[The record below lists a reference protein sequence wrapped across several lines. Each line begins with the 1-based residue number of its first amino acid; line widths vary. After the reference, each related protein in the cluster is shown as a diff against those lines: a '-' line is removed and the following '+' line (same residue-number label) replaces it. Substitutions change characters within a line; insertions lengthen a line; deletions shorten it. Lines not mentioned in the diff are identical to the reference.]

1 MYGDP
6 STTAASSGASLSG
19 LQSQSHSLSHP
30 PRPQSQS
37 KSQSQP
43 PSTSSYPSASLPL
56 TSSSRTSPFAPTTL
70 AQTTAA
76 TTYTSSNVIAPP
88 ASSSMAAVYYPPHQ
102 PIGPPHSAATPSHPS
117 SFAPS
122 FERDAPNPIGTRQ
135 PAVDHAV
142 LVQRLPPETS
152 EQNLRVMCIFS
163 DELLDVNM
171 LGVTPEPDGNYCSA
185 VLRFKSFDGAQEAQ
199 TILNGKK
206 GMRVDHLGL
215 RGPIAGDRN
224 KSGPSS
230 GASST
235 TSPGTAATQ
244 PPRFDGTFSPLE
256 KTSPSINGNYV
267 TSDFTGAKPNYNY
280 KNFFSPQSPIGNH
293 LSEQPRNT
301 GKSLI
306 NDATDDDDDTGDIL
320 QLPRAFGENGSVPAQ
335 RRATAPQIP
344 ILERM
349 ASLSLNTGPA
359 NGAPASQR
367 GHGQPGTYQPHSAHP
382 NTMSPTALNGTN
394 GHYQTGPVQWRTHVP
409 PPANP
414 ADMNPPCNTL
424 YVGNLPMGSSEDELK
439 GIFSRQRG
447 YKRLCF
453 RAKANGPMCFVEFDD
468 ISCATRALHDLY
480 GYPLTTSI
488 KGGIRLS
495 FSKNP
500 LGVRTPQPPGQ
511 GPSGPLAG
519 PNGLMNHSTNGFAS
533 AGPPPGLAAPPGL
546 NGSRTTGPYPASAVQ
561 NGSNPSSSYPPST
574 MPSGSSAFGN
584 SGVAPGYGGNA
595 WGSNSY
601 FASAPIS
608 APNGITSPP
617 PLAGAQN
624 GSASFNTYRRGGQF

>member
-1 MYGDP
+1 M
-6 STTAASSGASLSG
+6 AASI
-19 LQSQSHSLSHP
+19 
-30 PRPQSQS
+30 
-37 KSQSQP
+37 
-43 PSTSSYPSASLPL
+43 
-56 TSSSRTSPFAPTTL
+56 F
-70 AQTTAA
+70 
-76 TTYTSSNVIAPP
+76 
-88 ASSSMAAVYYPPHQ
+88 YPPPQ
-102 PIGPPHSAATPSHPS
+102 PIGPPLSATPSHPQ
-117 SFAPS
+117 SFAHA
-122 FERDAPNPIGTRQ
+122 FIDRDAPIPIGTRQ
-135 PAVDHAV
+135 PGVDYAV
-142 LVQRLPPETS
+142 LVQRLPPETT

-171 LGVTPEPDGNYCSA
+171 LSLSAEADGNYASA

-206 GMRVDHLGL
+206 GMLVDHLGS
-215 RGPIAGDRN
+215 RGPVAVGRN
-224 KSGPSS
+224 QSGPSS

-244 PPRFDGTFSPLE
+244 PPRFDGAFSPLE

-267 TSDFTGAKPNYNY
+267 TSDFAGAGAKPNFNY
-280 KNFFSPQSPIGNH
+280 KTFFSPQSPIGNH

-306 NDATDDDDDTGDIL
+306 NDATDDDDTGDIL
-320 QLPRAFGENGSVPAQ
+320 QLPRAFGENGSVAAQ

-344 ILERM
+344 VLDRM

-359 NGAPASQR
+359 NGVPSSQR
-367 GHGQPGTYQPHSAHP
+367 GQPGAYQPHSAHP
-382 NTMSPTALNGTN
+382 NTMSPTAMNGTN
-394 GHYQTGPVQWRTHVP
+394 GHYQPGPVQWRTHVP

-424 YVGNLPMGSSEDELK
+424 YVGNLPMGTSEDELK
-439 GIFSRQRG
+439 TIFSRQRG

-468 ISCATRALHDLY
+468 VSCATRALNELY
-480 GYPLTTSI
+480 GVPLTNSV

-500 LGVRTPQPPGQ
+500 LGVRTAQPPGQ

-519 PNGLMNHSTNGFAS
+519 PNGLMNHPTNGFTS
-533 AGPPPGLAAPPGL
+533 SGPPPGLTAPPGL
-546 NGSRTTGPYPASAVQ
+546 NNGSRTTAPYSTSAVQ
-561 NGSNPSSSYPPST
+561 NGSNPNSSYPTIPNGLSNT
-574 MPSGSSAFGN
+574 SHAFGN
-584 SGVAPGYGGNA
+584 NVGAPSYGGNA

-608 APNGITSPP
+608 TPNGITSPP
-617 PLAGAQN
+617 LTGAQN
-624 GSASFNTYRRGGQF
+624 GSASFNSYRRGQF

>member
-6 STTAASSGASLSG
+6 STSAASSGASLAG
-19 LQSQSHSLSHP
+19 LQSHSLSHP
-30 PRPQSQS
+30 PRSHSQ
-37 KSQSQP
+37 SQSQP
-43 PSTSSYPSASLPL
+43 PSSSSYPSTSVPL
-56 TSSSRTSPFAPTTL
+56 ASSRTSPFAPTTL
-70 AQTTAA
+70 APTSASTAHPSA
-76 TTYTSSNVIAPP
+76 TVIAPP
-88 ASSSMAAVYYPPHQ
+88 TTSSMAASIFYPPPQ
-102 PIGPPHSAATPSHPS
+102 PIGPPLSATPSHTS
-117 SFAPS
+117 AFAQSFI
-122 FERDAPNPIGTRQ
+122 ERDAPNPIGTRQ
-135 PAVDHAV
+135 PGVDYAV
-142 LVQRLPPETS
+142 LVQRLPPETT

-163 DELLDVNM
+163 DELMDVNM
-171 LGVTPEPDGNYCSA
+171 LGLSSEPDGKYASA
-185 VLRFKSFDGAQEAQ
+185 VLRFKSYDGAQEAQ

-206 GMRVDHLGL
+206 GMIVDHLGS
-215 RGPIAGDRN
+215 RGPVAVDRN

-267 TSDFTGAKPNYNY
+267 TSDFAGAKPNFHY
-280 KNFFSPQSPIGNH
+280 KTFFSPQSPIGNH

-306 NDATDDDDDTGDIL
+306 NDATDDDDTGDIL
-320 QLPRAFGENGSVPAQ
+320 QLPRAFGENGSVTAQ

-344 ILERM
+344 LLDRM

-359 NGAPASQR
+359 SGSTSSQR
-367 GHGQPGTYQPHSAHP
+367 GQPGVYQPHSAHP
-382 NTMSPTALNGTN
+382 NTMSPTAMNGTN
-394 GHYQTGPVQWRTHVP
+394 GHYQPAPIQWRTHVP

-439 GIFSRQRG
+439 TIFSRQRG

-453 RAKANGPMCFVEFDD
+453 RAKANGPMCFVEFED

-480 GYPLTTSI
+480 GWPLTNSV

-519 PNGLMNHSTNGFAS
+519 PNGLMNHTTNGFAS
-533 AGPPPGLAAPPGL
+533 NGPPPGLTAPPGL
-546 NGSRTTGPYPASAVQ
+546 NNGTRTTAPYATSTMQ
-561 NGSNPSSSYPPST
+561 NGSNSSSSYPPPT
-574 MPSGSSAFGN
+574 MSNGSSNTSLQFG
-584 SGVAPGYGGNA
+584 SGAGAPSYGGSA

-608 APNGITSPP
+608 TPNSVASPP
-617 PLAGAQN
+617 LNGAQN
-624 GSASFNTYRRGGQF
+624 GSASFNAYRRGQF